1 MNTSLRRLFVFVLL
15 LFAALVGFTS
25 KNTVFEAQAL
35 RDNPANRRELLAEQ
49 LIKRGLIRADNGELL
64 ARNKPLSGKRFG
76 RVYPTGNLFAH
87 PVGCTSLDR
96 GNAGL
101 EDYYNDPLTGR
112 RTDPIGALA
121 RLLGP
126 QKVGDDLRTTLSSK
140 SQKVAMDELNA
151 RQQRGAV
158 VAMEL
163 KTGAVKVL
171 AAKPTYDPSTAKC
184 GATFNLAT
192 QGLFPPGSTMK
203 TVTATAALDS
213 GRYQPDSRVSGKNGK
228 LISGAPLNNFGNED
242 FGDVDLTFALTN
254 SINTVWAEVAEK
266 LGKRTMNDY
275 MKKFG
280 FYADPPMDYPD
291 DQMAPSGVNKGRKR
305 LVQPT
310 SNLVDIGRV
319 GIGQGDLEVTPL
331 QMASVA
337 QTIGNGG
344 LRMKPRLVAKI
355 LDTDGRTI
363 DEPLPEQAE
372 RVMSKES
379 AAKLTEMMKNV
390 VKEGT
395 GTAAALEGVDVAGKT
410 GTAEVNLQGL
420 NDTWFI
426 GFSDRFAVA
435 VVFDRVQGGTG
446 GTIAAPVAK
455 KVLESLGE
463 HG

>member
-1 MNTSLRRLFVFVLL
+1 MNVSVRRLFIFVLL
-15 LFAALVGFTS
+15 LFAGLVGMTS
-25 KNTVFEAQAL
+25 WNAVIKAQSL
-35 RDNPANRRELLAEQ
+35 RDNPNNRRELLAEQ
-49 LIKRGLIRADNGELL
+49 LIKRGVIRADNGEIL
-64 ARNKPLSGKRFG
+64 ARNKVLSQKRFG
-76 RVYPTGNLFAH
+76 RVYPTGPLFAH
-87 PVGCTSLDR
+87 AVGCTSLDR

-112 RTDPIGALA
+112 RTDPIGALE

-126 QKVGDDLRTTLSSK
+126 QKVGDDLRTALSSK
-140 SQKVAMDELNA
+140 AQKVATDELDA
-151 RQQRGAV
+151 HPQRGAV

-171 AAKPTYDPSTAKC
+171 AAKPSYDPTSDKC

-203 TVTATAALDS
+203 TVTATAALDT

-228 LISGAPLNNFGNED
+228 VISGAPLNNFNGED
-242 FGDVDLTFALTN
+242 FGDVDLTFALPN

-266 LGKRTMNDY
+266 LGKKTMADY
-275 MKKFG
+275 MQRFG
-280 FYADPPMDYPD
+280 FYEDPPMDYPD
-291 DQMAPSGVNKGRKR
+291 DQMAPSGVNKGRKS
-305 LVQPT
+305 LVKPT

-344 LRMKPRLVAKI
+344 VRMKPRLVAKV
-355 LDTDGRTI
+355 LDPDGRTI
-363 DEPLPEQAE
+363 DEPLPEEAE
-372 RVMSKES
+372 RVMSKET
-379 AAKLTEMMKNV
+379 ADKLTEMMKQV

-420 NDTWFI
+420 NDPWFI

-446 GTIAAPVAK
+446 GTVAAPVAK

-463 HG
+463 HN

>member
-1 MNTSLRRLFVFVLL
+1 MNTSLRRLFIFVLL
-15 LFAALVGFTS
+15 LFAGLVGMTS
-25 KNTVFEAQAL
+25 WNAVIKAQSL
-35 RDNPANRRELLAEQ
+35 RDNPNNRRELLAQQ

-64 ARNKPLSGKRFG
+64 ARNKALSGKRFG
-76 RVYPTGNLFAH
+76 RVYPTGPLFAH
-87 PVGCTSLDR
+87 AVGCTSLDR

-112 RTDPIGALA
+112 RTDPIGALE

-126 QKVGDDLRTTLSSK
+126 QKVGDDLKTSLSSK
-140 SQKVAMDELNA
+140 SQKVAMDELDA
-151 RQQRGAV
+151 RPQRGAV

-171 AAKPTYDPSTAKC
+171 AAKPTYDPSSAKC

-203 TVTATAALDS
+203 TVTATAALDT
-213 GRYQPDSRVSGKNGK
+213 GRYQPSSRVSGKNGK
-228 LISGAPLNNFGNED
+228 VISGAPLNNFGGED

-266 LGKRTMNDY
+266 LGKKTMNDY
-275 MKKFG
+275 MRKFG
-280 FYADPPMDYPD
+280 FYEDPPMDYPD
-291 DQMAPSGVNKGRKR
+291 DQMTPSGVNKGRKR
-305 LVQPT
+305 LVSPT
-310 SNLVDIGRV
+310 SDLVDIGRV

-331 QMASVA
+331 QMATVA

-344 LRMKPRLVAKI
+344 LRMKPRLGSKI
-355 LDTDGRTI
+355 IDPDGRVV
-363 DEPLPEQAE
+363 DEPAPEQAE
-372 RVMSKES
+372 RVMSKET
-379 AAKLTEMMKNV
+379 AGKLTEMMKQV

-395 GTAAALEGVDVAGKT
+395 GTAAALSGVDVAGKT

-446 GTIAAPVAK
+446 GTVAAPVAK

-463 HG
+463 HN